1 MTHFSR
7 ARLLLNVLSVPE
19 FVAGGFVE
27 KQEHIY
33 LASVIHLFGIRVMG
47 VQEPGPAVTGRSGH
61 PARLF
66 RVSI

>member
-1 MTHFSR
+1 MEMTHFSR

-33 LASVIHLFGIRVMG
+33 LSSICHPSVWDQGYGGAGARSCSD
-47 VQEPGPAVTGRSGH
+47 GPLGSSSEAV
-61 PARLF
+61 
-66 RVSI
+66 